1 MARRPLMDPPPIPS
15 PQRADSQQ
23 IVAAVVAAA
32 IELGPDAPLSE
43 IAERAGVGTA
53 SLHRYFPTVASIFAE
68 VSRQMYRT
76 VLEQVRAILAKPD
89 QDLRSALREVCQ
101 TAFDGPGVS
110 LDYRRKLNLDLPLS
124 WSKGL
129 AEAVYVEMLDEITTW
144 LAGQLPDPPAD
155 LSTRVFVAFSY
166 VRGSVLV
173 SLLYPALSPSREVLI
188 HHLVETLMQVL
199 SRSSSSA
206 DYSA

>member
-1 MARRPLMDPPPIPS
+1 MVRRPLMDAPPIPS

-32 IELGPDAPLSE
+32 IELGPEAPLSE
-43 IAERAGVGTA
+43 IADRAGVGTA

-76 VLEQVRAILAKPD
+76 VLDQVRTILAKPGP
-89 QDLRSALREVCQ
+89 DLRSKLREVCQ

-129 AEAVYVEMLDEITTW
+129 AEEVYVEMLDEITTW
-144 LAGQLPDPPAD
+144 LAAHLPDPPAD
-155 LSTRVFVAFSY
+155 LATRVFIAFSY
-166 VRGSVLV
+166 LRGSVLV
-173 SLLYPALSPSREVLI
+173 SLLYPALSPSQEILI
-188 HHLVETLMQVL
+188 DHLVETLVGVL
-199 SRSSSSA
+199 A
-206 DYSA
+206 PGYGA